1 MDMAALLHRF
11 FFVKNLNKS
20 FDFEKKMFFMW
31 LMAGSAFRSDRLV
44 KAFWIVNGV
53 VWSECLYCFT
63 TLFELNKHNGVS

>member
-53 VWSECLYCFT
+53 V
-63 TLFELNKHNGVS
+63 